1 MGIKGNQAYD
11 GRGMMT
17 EIPTVPDFL
26 VRFWLNITIAQVKG
40 GGIASWY
47 APNME
52 ACWDQ
57 KTRKVRE
64 RYNKTGDRC
73 WPECDVLSCS
83 RTTSNHARRKEAV
96 AG

>member
-1 MGIKGNQAYD
+1 MGVKGNQAYD

-40 GGIASWY
+40 GGVASWY

-64 RYNKTGDRC
+64 MSILLTRMC
-73 WPECDVLSCS
+73 CIVLHRTA
-83 RTTSNHARRKEAV
+83 RTTKPRAS
-96 AG
+96 